1 MLLISLFQYSF
12 ERLLRNIKKKFPVF
26 LLFWRIPQRVFTSV
40 FSSVIIVAYSSLALS
55 FIVNFMFPGYFSC
68 YLHCTLEVQTH
79 EVLHFGHLCR
89 IFFFFFFNC
98 VTYETSF
105 ITRCLFLLLLHHK
118 CYRFER
124 EFFYSRGFFNL
135 AFLTSTFG
143 ARHCHNLPQKVLL
156 GASSSTLRAEGF
168 HAVVQDTVP
177 V

>member
-89 IFFFFFFNC
+89 IFFFFFFSTALLMRPHLSPDVYSC
-98 VTYETSF
+98 CCCTTSA
-105 ITRCLFLLLLHHK
+105 TDL
-118 CYRFER
+118 R
-124 EFFYSRGFFNL
+124 ESFFTL
-135 AFLTSTFG
+135 VVFLTWLF
-143 ARHCHNLPQKVLL
+143 
-156 GASSSTLRAEGF
+156 
-168 HAVVQDTVP
+168 
-177 V
+177 

>member
-89 IFFFFFFNC
+89 IFFFFFF
-98 VTYETSF
+98 
-105 ITRCLFLLLLHHK
+105 FLKRVKYVWCTPLPQPTTK
-118 CYRFER
+118 
-124 EFFYSRGFFNL
+124 GFTGSQQFNL
-135 AFLTSTFG
+135 EGRRVSCCG
-143 ARHCHNLPQKVLL
+143 SRH
-156 GASSSTLRAEGF
+156 SSRLSFFELQSNRQT
-168 HAVVQDTVP
+168 
-177 V
+177 